1 MGHGVWLVTWQ
12 FDNKPE
18 LIAAVLDSRRG
29 TGFVLDFVEIMYS
42 HSNQSVAGLRMN
54 AAHRRNVPY
63 RAQVELSERI
73 TCGHNPHLFARK
85 VSDFKV
91 RTGEDAN
98 TEIVSWVEPPI
109 WQMGADGL
117 TLEVARDPYPAEI
130 KHVAGA
136 ALWTMPDDVI
146 TAG

>member
-1 MGHGVWLVTWQ
+1 MGYKVWLVTRLY
-12 FDNKPE
+12 DDGSE
-18 LIAAVLDSRRG
+18 SIAAVLDSRRR
-29 TGFVLDFVEIMYS
+29 TRFVLDFVEIMYS
-42 HSNQSVAGLRMN
+42 HCNQSVAGLRMN

-63 RAQVELSERI
+63 RAQGESERI

-91 RTGEDAN
+91 RSGEDAN
-98 TEIVSWVEPPI
+98 TEIVSWVEPAI
-109 WQMGADGL
+109 WRMGADGL
-117 TLEVARDPYPAEI
+117 TAEAARDPYPAEI

-136 ALWTMPDDVI
+136 ALWAMLDDVS